1 MPRTPKKQAVPV
13 CPTPA
18 DVRALDE
25 QAAKALAVALAEG
38 RDNGLSGNDLRAQ
51 FGEGCTGPI
60 RRDLFRRF
68 GLDAGRI
75 ARSYDAHRDGNLR
88 KGTPRIAV
96 EGSKAREAFL
106 AAQSEQ
112 EAAAKAASKR
122 KAAAKKAAATRKAR
136 KG

>member
-1 MPRTPKKQAVPV
+1 MPRKTPAQKVPF

-25 QAAKALAVALAEG
+25 TAAKALAQALADG
-38 RDNGLSGNDLRAQ
+38 RDAGLSGQALRDAH
-51 FGEGCTGPI
+51 GEGCTGPV

-75 ARSYDAHRDGNLR
+75 ARSYDAHRDGNPR

-96 EGSKAREAFL
+96 EGSKAQSAF
-106 AAQSEQ
+106 AAAKAEE

-122 KAAAKKAAATRKAR
+122 KAAARKAAATRKAR

>member
-1 MPRTPKKQAVPV
+1 MPRKPKQTAVPV

-18 DVRALDE
+18 DVRALDD
-25 QAAKALAVALAEG
+25 AGAKALAVALADG
-38 RDNGLSGNDLRAQ
+38 RDAGLSGDDLRSKY
-51 FGEGCTGPI
+51 GEGCTGPI

-68 GLDAGRI
+68 GLDSGRI
-75 ARSYDAHRDGNLR
+75 ARSYDAHRDGNPR

-96 EGSKAREAFL
+96 EGSKAQSAF
-106 AAQSEQ
+106 AAARAEE